1 VADSATLEH
10 VAGRLPA
17 RLRRRFEPEEA
28 LADAPSPG
36 LRADDAVMEQE
47 RRTTADRVSDALKRL
62 MSQCDIQDRLIL
74 TMCFNDGRTVAET
87 ALTHA
92 LDARALYR
100 RVRAPTPRFAPRAR
114 SRRDRRRVRPGNV
127 GEPGRQYRTGE
138 AGALRKRDDES
149 VSNQRRPGVALDDRR
164 HPDAEQLAEY
174 ADGVLGAGVR
184 AEVEKHL
191 VDCADC
197 CAVLSETIA
206 FIASEPA
213 DGRTHATSAGARV
226 LPFHS
231 RPWVKGAAAGLAA
244 AAALVL
250 VVRLARPD
258 LLAPMFVARS
268 DRPELQELIAAVANE
283 PTRPVEGRLT
293 GGFKYGPPP
302 SPTRGPGDRNVSPDV
317 RIAAAKIEKMARAD
331 DTPQHRAA
339 LGLAHLALGDLDKA
353 VEALEDATQQQSGN
367 AQFQSD
373 LAAAYLA
380 RARWRDRAE
389 DWARALAAADRA
401 IKADPRRTE
410 AYFNRALAL
419 EGLHL
424 TDQALEVWAAYQSL
438 EPATPWS
445 RESATRIQSLRDRRQ
460 RSAVPGAAAAD
471 GTGSSV
477 ATAFCVFRGVTFFFL
492 STRRGAGRFLMALG
506 MLQQRLLT
514 QA

>member
-1 VADSATLEH
+1 
-10 VAGRLPA
+10 
-17 RLRRRFEPEEA
+17 
-28 LADAPSPG
+28 
-36 LRADDAVMEQE
+36 
-47 RRTTADRVSDALKRL
+47 
-62 MSQCDIQDRLIL
+62 
-74 TMCFNDGRTVAET
+74 
-87 ALTHA
+87 
-92 LDARALYR
+92 
-100 RVRAPTPRFAPRAR
+100 
-114 SRRDRRRVRPGNV
+114 
-127 GEPGRQYRTGE
+127 
-138 AGALRKRDDES
+138 
-149 VSNQRRPGVALDDRR
+149 VALDDRR

-174 ADGVLGAGVR
+174 ADGVLGADVR
-184 AEVEKHL
+184 ADVERHL

-197 CAVLSETIA
+197 RAVLSETIA
-206 FIASEPA
+206 FIASERA
-213 DGRTHATSAGARV
+213 GGRTYATESGARV

-231 RPWVKGAAAGLAA
+231 RRWVKGAAAGLAA
-244 AAALVL
+244 AAALLL

-258 LLAPMFVARS
+258 LLAPAFVARS

-302 SPTRGPGDRNVSPDV
+302 SVTRGAGDRNASPDV
-317 RIAAAKIEKMARAD
+317 RIAAAKIEKLARAD
-331 DTPQHRAA
+331 DTPQHRGE
-339 LGLAHLALGDLDKA
+339 LGLAYLALGDLDKA
-353 VEALEDATQQQSGN
+353 VEALEDATQQDPGN

-424 TDQALEVWAAYQSL
+424 TDEALDAWAAYQSL

-460 RSAVPGAAAAD
+460 RSAMPP
-471 GTGSSV
+471 
-477 ATAFCVFRGVTFFFL
+477 
-492 STRRGAGRFLMALG
+492 TRD
-506 MLQQRLLT
+506 
-514 QA
+514 